1 MSARLR
7 AAGVSA
13 FTCLALSLTVPAGA
27 RAQPGPLAFASCRSD
42 QVFMPVPGLQ
52 CATLTVP
59 FDRADPSAGSI
70 ALAVQRVPA
79 SAPRQGVIVLL
90 AGGPGQP
97 AIPVFEKFL
106 APLAHE
112 PALRGFELV
121 AFDQRGTGQS
131 QGLQCLETA
140 GSHGKMP
147 LAECGEALGLT
158 RPFYSSQESVEDLD
172 ALRQA
177 LGGTPLSLLAGSYGG
192 HVAGMYAHEHPQ
204 DVARMVLDSP
214 TPLAGPD
221 ALGSER
227 IHALRRMLDEGV
239 CGAGACRSF
248 TSDVYADLTK
258 VVAKLHRHPLRTRI
272 YNAHGRLRPAI
283 VTEVGMPR
291 LLSGLDLAKGTRE
304 LVPAAIAAAAHG
316 DDAPLARLTHELQ
329 PERVGSSPFASFA
342 ASASDDDDLLSWPG
356 EDEPLAGGA
365 PESDAESS
373 FALYAATYC
382 VETQLPWSPDSPLAG
397 RAGALRSWLAA
408 LPAGLT
414 APFAPTTVAMN
425 SPLSICEEWPATPP
439 APPPPG
445 GVSPTPTLILS
456 GEDDLRTPY
465 EQDLEVQTGYSDVR
479 LLRIPDTGHSTV
491 TTDTTGCAKDAMLR
505 VPHCRAGASL
515 LSRLAR
521 TAGPAAAAG
530 LADGSACRCCASVAG
545 RPRRGRGGDDARG
558 PPRPNG
564 FLRWRAARRRL
575 RTGAKRLR
583 GARHDRRARRH
594 AQRQAPHW
602 RHRARTRDRRTP
614 HHPRAPRWHPDTA
627 RTAIERSPRRQARS
641 HAPGRAAL
649 MRSTGMRST
658 SQRSYEPERSRCR

>member
-7 AAGVSA
+7 AASLSA
-13 FTCLALSLTVPAGA
+13 LACLVLSLILPAGA
-27 RAQPGPLAFASCRSD
+27 GAQAGPLAFASCRSD
-42 QVFMPVPGLQ
+42 QVFVPVAGLQ

-59 FDRADPSAGSI
+59 VDRADSSAGSI

-97 AIPVFEKFL
+97 AIPAFEGFL

-131 QGLQCLETA
+131 QGLQCLETG

-147 LAECGEALGLT
+147 IAECGEALGLT

-177 LGGTPLSLLAGSYGG
+177 LGGTPLSLFAVSYGG

-214 TPLAGPD
+214 SPLAGPD

-283 VTEVGMPR
+283 VTEVGVLR

-316 DDAPLARLTHELQ
+316 DGAPIARLTHELQ
-329 PERVGSSPFASFA
+329 PERPGGSTFGPFA
-342 ASASDDDDLLSWPG
+342 ASASGGADLLSWPG
-356 EDEPLAGGA
+356 EEEPLAGGA
-365 PESDAESS
+365 PESDAEISS
-373 FALYAATYC
+373 ALFAATYC
-382 VETQLPWSPDSPLAG
+382 VESQLPWSPDSPLAG
-397 RAGALRSWLAA
+397 RAAALHNWLAA
-408 LPAGLT
+408 LPAGFT
-414 APFAPTTVAMN
+414 EPFAPATVAKN
-425 SPLSICEEWPATPP
+425 SALSICEEWPATPP

-445 GVSPTPTLILS
+445 GVSPAPTLILS

-465 EQDLEVQTGYSDVR
+465 EQDLEVQAGYSDVR

-491 TTDTTGCAKDAMLR
+491 TTDSAGCAKDAMLEFLT
-505 VPHCRAGASL
+505 AGQAPASCPGSREPQALPLPPASL
-515 LSRLAR
+515 KEVHAVAAHPSLADR
-521 TAGPAAAAG
+521 VAAAAAMTLEDLFGQTSFSGGG
-530 LADGSACRCCASVAG
+530 L
-545 RPRRGRGGDDARG
+545 RGGDYELK
-558 PPRPNG
+558 PNG
-564 FLRWRAARRRL
+564 YALHGMVDVRGVALSGKLRVGGTGFEPKLGGHLVVRGRLDGTLTLHGRRL
-575 RTGAKRLR
+575 SGRLD
-583 GARHDRRARRH
+583 GARV
-594 AQRQAPHW
+594 
-602 RHRARTRDRRTP
+602 RTRLAVLP
-614 HHPRAPRWHPDTA
+614 
-627 RTAIERSPRRQARS
+627 
-641 HAPGRAAL
+641 
-649 MRSTGMRST
+649 
-658 SQRSYEPERSRCR
+658 